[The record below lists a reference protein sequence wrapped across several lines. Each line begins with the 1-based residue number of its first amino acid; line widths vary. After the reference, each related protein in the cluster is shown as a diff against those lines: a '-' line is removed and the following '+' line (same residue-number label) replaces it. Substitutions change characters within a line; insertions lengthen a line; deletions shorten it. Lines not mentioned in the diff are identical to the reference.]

1 MTKIFK
7 LFQIKE
13 EQPFQSMTKI
23 LKLFQREE
31 EARSA
36 EWLRAPAPCVR
47 VSSNHEFV
55 EKLFEKI
62 NLYHFHHYQSGCGW
76 YVGVWGN
83 IFRKKNNSSP
93 LS

>member
-1 MTKIFK
+1 MTKIVNF
-7 LFQIKE
+7 FQI
-13 EQPFQSMTKI
+13 
-23 LKLFQREE
+23 EE

-62 NLYHFHHYQSGCGW
+62 NYFTIIRVVVVGMLEFGEIFLEKKTILHHYLDHSGC
-76 YVGVWGN
+76 
-83 IFRKKNNSSP
+83 
-93 LS
+93 